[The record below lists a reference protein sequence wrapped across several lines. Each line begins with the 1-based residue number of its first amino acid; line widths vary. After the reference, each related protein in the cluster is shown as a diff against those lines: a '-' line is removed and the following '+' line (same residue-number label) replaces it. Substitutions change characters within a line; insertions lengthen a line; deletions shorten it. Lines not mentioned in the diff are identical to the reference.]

1 MSGVLAMMTVIIIM
15 KMMEEKERWWG
26 YHLQVR
32 TAERVKVGAWE
43 EQRRGTEEGQEFL
56 SRITENRSSM
66 QLTPLCRDWRML
78 VCLISVLWS
87 GAVDV
92 TIISLIPKILR
103 LQTKFVVDILIEALY
118 FSDVT
123 SHTNSNQEK
132 EKSQAERRSAS
143 ASDTSQKEMSGEED
157 VELKIN
163 EYIDKNGK
171 DILL

>member
-1 MSGVLAMMTVIIIM
+1 
-15 KMMEEKERWWG
+15 
-26 YHLQVR
+26 
-32 TAERVKVGAWE
+32 
-43 EQRRGTEEGQEFL
+43 
-56 SRITENRSSM
+56 
-66 QLTPLCRDWRML
+66 
-78 VCLISVLWS
+78 
-87 GAVDV
+87 
-92 TIISLIPKILR
+92 
-103 LQTKFVVDILIEALY
+103 LIEALY